1 MSAIEAIILGIVQGL
16 TEFLPISSTAHV
28 RIVPALLGW
37 EDPGAAFTAVI
48 QLGTMAAVVIYFRKD
63 LLQIIKAWFVSLRDV
78 EARASHDAK
87 MGWYI
92 ILGTL
97 PVGICGLVFKHQIE
111 TAARSLWVIG
121 IVMIL
126 FSLIM
131 AAADATATRIRD
143 TEDIN
148 RSDAIFIG
156 IWQAFALIPGVSRSG
171 STITAGLFRGLNEV
185 AAARYSFL
193 LSVPAVV
200 ASGLFEL
207 KGIGADK
214 CANGVT
220 NCQSVSVPTTVLA
233 ALAAFGVGYWA
244 IGFLLKWLSTH
255 NLKPFVIYRIAVGV
269 LILLLT
275 ATGAIS

>member
-1 MSAIEAIILGIVQGL
+1 MSVIEAIVLGIVQGL

-28 RIVPALLGW
+28 RLVPALVGW

-63 LLQIIKAWFVSLRDV
+63 LLTIATTWVRSLFNAELR
-78 EARASHDAK
+78 SNHDAK

-92 ILGTL
+92 LLGTL
-97 PVGICGLVFKHQIE
+97 PVGVFGFVFSHQIE

-121 IVMIL
+121 IVMIV
-126 FSLIM
+126 FSLVM
-131 AAADATATRIRD
+131 FAADKTATRTRAVEQLD
-143 TEDIN
+143 
-148 RSDAIFIG
+148 RKDAAFIG
-156 IWQAFALIPGVSRSG
+156 LWQAFALVPGVSRSG

-207 KGIGADK
+207 KDLGAAK
-214 CANGVT
+214 CAPGIAKCESAST
-220 NCQSVSVPTTVLA
+220 STTVIA
-233 ALAAFGVGYWA
+233 TVVSFVVGYAA
-244 IGFLLKWLSTH
+244 IAFLLKWLTTH
-255 NLKPFVIYRIAVGV
+255 NLTPFVVYRVVVGIGV
-269 LILLLT
+269 LLLV
-275 ATGAIS
+275 ATGTIS